1 MRIVAFGDSVTFGQH
16 LDAELA
22 WPQVL
27 ARLTGWQVINR
38 GVCGDTTRLALERFA
53 RDVPPFH
60 PHVVVIQ
67 FGLNDCNRWADGQ
80 GLPRVTLPAFRA
92 NLEEIVAR
100 SRLVRNAIPVLV
112 GLTPCTAQTLS
123 SPARY
128 TGQVRRAAR
137 ETGALFYQPDVD
149 RSHLLDHVHL
159 NADGQER
166 FANGIRETLCR
177 ASSTRPRS
185 SIPTYA

>member
-1 MRIVAFGDSVTFGQH
+1 MRVVAFGDSVTFGQH
-16 LDAELA
+16 LDPEHA
-22 WPQVL
+22 WPAVL
-27 ARLTGWQVINR
+27 ARETGWQVVNR

-53 RDVPPFH
+53 RDVPPFE
-60 PHVVVIQ
+60 PDVVVIQ
-67 FGLNDCNRWADGQ
+67 FGLNDCNRWKDGQ

-92 NLEEIVAR
+92 NLEELVAR
-100 SRLVRNAIPVLV
+100 AMLTRGAIPVLV
-112 GLTPCTAQTLS
+112 SLTPCTSSSLS
-123 SPARY
+123 SPVVYAD
-128 TGQVRRAAR
+128 QVRRVAR
-137 ETGALFYQPDVD
+137 ECWVPLYRPDLD
-149 RSHLLDHVHL
+149 EAHLLDHVHL